1 MVGLRS
7 RRVRLG
13 CLAGLSAIAL
23 TAAGVVAPRWGNV
36 SLTAADG
43 TRLSIGAIRLGTN
56 LIGAAL
62 AQDAETIIIENVL
75 LELGFATYRLPR
87 MEFAGTNLSRADLVG
102 LFDKTAPGSL
112 PSRLARLSAKR
123 VSVPEIVV
131 EQQIGPER
139 QTTRYRNVT
148 ATDLNQGRIASILA
162 EAAAF
167 ETKGGK
173 GAGVSGTLGRMTVSD
188 LDLTQAARVYGERS
202 DGPPGELKRIY
213 GAFSLENLD
222 LRTDKDAEIRVSRIE
237 GRDFSARPTKNSL
250 VETMKVLGAADAPE
264 SASPAQ
270 QAKLLGASVE
280 IFDAM
285 AVGALEAV
293 GIEVR
298 DPSSKE
304 RATGRIQR
312 IVYTGATGAQPSEA
326 RIEGLDITGKGG
338 TARIGAI
345 AFTGFAFGSTIEGLR
360 ELAERPPAEAD
371 AAALRKLIP
380 TLGTVRLSGLAFDV
394 PNESAK
400 GPKPDNIRFGVKDIE
415 VTANQPL
422 NGIPT
427 NLRLAVD
434 HLTFDVPSDATEEGL
449 KDLAAMGYRAV
460 DLSWTTAASWN
471 EPGSELVVRE
481 FSLRGSEMG
490 SFTLRGVLGNVS
502 RDVFNPDSALAM
514 VALVGATAK
523 SLDLTVENQGLFE
536 RVLAREAKKDRGT
549 AEKLRREYGMAAAVG
564 VPTMLGNSTSAKA
577 IGQAVARFIAKPGR
591 LTLSARTKDASGLG
605 IADLAALD
613 QPAAIL
619 GRLDVTATAE

>member
-102 LFDKTAPGSL
+102 LFDKSAPGSL

-338 TARIGAI
+338 TVRIGAI

-449 KDLAAMGYRAV
+449 QDLAAMGYRAV

-471 EPGSELVVRE
+471 EPRSELVVRE